1 MTKAF
6 AAALLALAI
15 GTAPA
20 PALAADAG
28 KVLFLMRADPPG
40 GSADPAV
47 KARLEAMGYA
57 VTTSEGLDGA
67 PDPCGFDLVVMS
79 STVRSNQFTV
89 NRPMIARWRDM
100 GVPLVTWENDLLD
113 DLWMTGLRRDTDF
126 GELETGHYF
135 WLVRAPHPMAAGI
148 PAGLGTW
155 TEARTPAGW
164 GRPGLGADVIMTWPG
179 EPDKATLFGYEAG
192 ATMDHDHLAPARR
205 VFIGMENNS
214 FTRMTD
220 TGRKLFDAAI
230 QWARAGA
237 KVCKV
242 KK

>member
-1 MTKAF
+1 MKKAF

-15 GTAPA
+15 GAAPA
-20 PALAADAG
+20 SAADAG
-28 KVLFLMRADPPG
+28 RVLFLMRADPPG
-40 GSADPAV
+40 GSADPDV
-47 KARLEAMGYA
+47 KARLEAMGYS

-67 PDPCGFDLVVMS
+67 QDPCGFDLVVMS
-79 STVRSNQFTV
+79 STVRSNQFTA
-89 NRPMIARWRDM
+89 NRTAITRWREM

-164 GRPGLGADVIMTWPG
+164 GQPGLGADVIMTWPG

-214 FTRMTD
+214 FTRMTQ
-220 TGRKLFDAAI
+220 TGRRLFDAAI
-230 QWARAGA
+230 QWARTGA
-237 KVCKV
+237 KLCKV

>member
-1 MTKAF
+1 MRATIL
-6 AAALLALAI
+6 AALALA
-15 GTAPA
+15 GAAMPASAPA
-20 PALAADAG
+20 AETG
-28 KVLFLMRADPPG
+28 RVLFLMRADPPG
-40 GSADPAV
+40 GSADPQV
-47 KARLEAMGYA
+47 KARLEQLGYG
-57 VTTSEGLDGA
+57 VTVSDGLTA
-67 PDPCGFDLVVMS
+67 LPDPCGFDLVVMS
-79 STVRSNQFTV
+79 STVRSNQFTAE
-89 NRPMIARWRDM
+89 RTSIARLRDM

-113 DLWMTGLRRDTDF
+113 DLWMTGLRRDSDF
-126 GELETGHYF
+126 GELETGHYI
-135 WLVRAPHPMAAGI
+135 WLVRAPHPMAAGV

-164 GRPGLGADVIMTWPG
+164 GKPGLGADIIMTWPG

-230 QWARAGA
+230 AWARAGHKSCRA
-237 KVCKV
+237 KK
-242 KK
+242 